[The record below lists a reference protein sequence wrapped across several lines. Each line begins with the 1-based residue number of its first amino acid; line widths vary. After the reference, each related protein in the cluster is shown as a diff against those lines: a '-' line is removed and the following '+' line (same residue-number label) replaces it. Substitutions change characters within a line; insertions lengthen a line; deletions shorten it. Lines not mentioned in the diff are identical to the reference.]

1 MKEIALHAL
10 DIIQNSLAAEA
21 SRLQITLDEAGD
33 EITFTV
39 ADNGRGMS
47 PALLARVSDPFTTT
61 RTTRK
66 MGLGIPLLRMAA
78 EQTGGWVHL
87 ESALG
92 AGTTLTARF
101 HSNHID
107 CPPVGDMGETISLVL
122 QGSPEIEL
130 RYTHRL
136 NGQLFFFDT
145 AQVRAQLGD
154 GISLALPEVTLW
166 IREYL
171 QEQETILNGQKGMN
185 L

>member
-47 PALLARVSDPFTTT
+47 PELLARVSDPFTTT

-78 EQTGGWVHL
+78 EQTGG
-87 ESALG
+87 LG
-92 AGTTLTARF
+92 TSLKAPWEQA
-101 HSNHID
+101 
-107 CPPVGDMGETISLVL
+107 PP
-122 QGSPEIEL
+122 
-130 RYTHRL
+130 
-136 NGQLFFFDT
+136 
-145 AQVRAQLGD
+145 
-154 GISLALPEVTLW
+154 
-166 IREYL
+166 
-171 QEQETILNGQKGMN
+171 
-185 L
+185 